1 MKKNKIISIIG
12 FVAIYLMV
20 ASCKAPAI
28 TQVADTK
35 VLPSMYVKSKD
46 TTNAADM
53 NWKDFFNDKNL
64 ISLID
69 TALHNNQDALIT
81 LQEIEIAKNNFKI
94 KSSLLFP
101 KVNAGGGLG
110 LEKVGV
116 YTSQGAGDAS
126 ADITPG
132 NKVPENLG
140 NINLGFQASWEAD
153 IWGKLQNTKKAAWAK
168 YLSTVEGR
176 NLVITNLV
184 AEVADTYYEL
194 IAYDNQLDLI
204 RQNIAL
210 QQKQLEIVK
219 VQKQAAV
226 VTELAVKQFE
236 AQLLNAQAVEFD
248 LLQKITETEN
258 KINFLLGRYPQTIQ
272 REFSALNIPLPK
284 QINAGIPSQLLK
296 NRPDIKQAELELEA
310 TKFEVKSAQ
319 LEFYPTLSINSGL
332 GLQAFKASYILKTP
346 QSLAYSLAGDLT
358 GPIINRAAIMA
369 EFKTAN
375 ALQIE
380 ALYNYQKSIIN
391 GFVEVSNE
399 LSNMSNLQK
408 MYQFKSQESETL
420 NKAIYIASDLF
431 KSARANYLEVLM
443 NQKDALVT
451 KLELIEAKKR
461 QFNAMIHIYKA
472 LGGGWK

>member
-1 MKKNKIISIIG
+1 MKKNNLESII
-12 FVAIYLMV
+12 FFLVIYLVV
-20 ASCKAPAI
+20 AGCKAPAI
-28 TQVADTK
+28 TQVTDSSL
-35 VLPSMYVKSKD
+35 LPTSYLKSKD
-46 TTNAADM
+46 TTNATDI
-53 NWKDFFNDKNL
+53 NWKDFFNDKIL
-64 ISLID
+64 TSLID
-69 TALHNNQDALIT
+69 TALQNNQDALIT
-81 LQEIEIAKNNFKI
+81 LQEIEIAKNNFKV

-101 KVNAGGGLG
+101 RVNAGLGLG
-110 LEKVGV
+110 IEKVGT

-132 NKVPENLG
+132 NKVPENLT
-140 NINLGFQASWEAD
+140 NIDLGFQASWEAD
-153 IWGKLQNTKKAAWAK
+153 IWGKLRNTKKAAWVK

-184 AEVADTYYEL
+184 AEVADAYYEL
-194 IAYDNQLDLI
+194 VAYDNQLDLI

-210 QQKQLEIVK
+210 QKEQLEIVK
-219 VQKQAAV
+219 IQKQAAV

-258 KINFLLGRYPQTIQ
+258 KINFLLGRYPQTIK
-272 REFSALNIPLPK
+272 RALTALNISIPQ
-284 QINAGIPSQLLK
+284 QINTGIPSQLLK
-296 NRPDIKQAELELEA
+296 NRPDIKQAAFELEA
-310 TKFEVKSAQ
+310 AKFDVKAAQ
-319 LEFYPTLSINSGL
+319 LEFYPSLSINSGI
-332 GLQAFKASYILKTP
+332 GLQAFKSSYILTTP
-346 QSLAYSLAGDLT
+346 QSLAYSLVGDLT
-358 GPIINRAAIMA
+358 GPIINKTAIMA

-408 MYQFKSQESETL
+408 MYQFKYQESETL
-420 NKAIYIASDLF
+420 NTSITIANDLF
-431 KSARANYLEVLM
+431 KSARANYLEVLT
-443 NQKDALVT
+443 NQKDALAT

-461 QFNAMIHIYKA
+461 QLSSMIHIYKA

>member
-1 MKKNKIISIIG
+1 MKKNKIIAIIS
-12 FVAIYLMV
+12 FVVIYFIV

-28 TQVADTK
+28 TQVDDTK
-35 VLPSMYVKSKD
+35 SLPTMYHSSKD
-46 TTNAADM
+46 TTNAADI

-69 TALHNNQDALIT
+69 TALQHNQDALIT

-94 KSSLLFP
+94 KSSLLLP
-101 KVNAGGGLG
+101 RVNAGASGG
-110 LEKVGV
+110 LEKVGL

-132 NKVPENLG
+132 NKVPENLT

-176 NLVITNLV
+176 NLVMTNLV
-184 AEVADTYYEL
+184 AEVADSYYEL

-236 AQLLNAQAVEFD
+236 AQLFNAQALEFD

-258 KINFLLGRYPQTIQ
+258 KINFLLGRYPQSIQ
-272 REFSALNIPLPK
+272 REFSALNNPLPK
-284 QINAGIPSQLLK
+284 EINTGIPSQLLK

-310 TKFEVKSAQ
+310 AKFDVKAAQ
-319 LEFYPTLSINSGL
+319 LEFYPSLSMNSGL
-332 GLQAFKASYILKTP
+332 GLQAFKSNYILKTP

-358 GPIINRAAIMA
+358 GPIINRTAIMA

-375 ALQIE
+375 AIQIE

-408 MYQFKSQESETL
+408 MYQFKSKEAETL
-420 NKAIYIASDLF
+420 NKAIFIASDLF

>member
-1 MKKNKIISIIG
+1 MKTNKIISIIG
-12 FVAIYLMV
+12 FVAIYFMV

-94 KSSLLFP
+94 KSSLLLP
-101 KVNAGGGLG
+101 RVNAGGGLG
-110 LEKVGV
+110 LEKVGL

-132 NKVPENLG
+132 NKVPDNLT

-153 IWGKLQNTKKAAWAK
+153 IWGKLQNTKKAAWSK

-284 QINAGIPSQLLK
+284 QINTGIPAQLLK

-310 TKFEVKSAQ
+310 AKFDVKAAQ
-319 LEFYPTLSINSGL
+319 LEFYPSLSMNSGI
-332 GLQAFKASYILKTP
+332 GLQAFKSNYILKTP

-358 GPIINRAAIMA
+358 GPIINRTAIMA
-369 EFKTAN
+369 QFKTAN

-391 GFVEVSNE
+391 GVIEVSNE
-399 LSNMSNLQK
+399 LSNVSNLQK

>member
-1 MKKNKIISIIG
+1 
-12 FVAIYLMV
+12 
-20 ASCKAPAI
+20 
-28 TQVADTK
+28 
-35 VLPSMYVKSKD
+35 
-46 TTNAADM
+46 
-53 NWKDFFNDKNL
+53 
-64 ISLID
+64 
-69 TALHNNQDALIT
+69 
-81 LQEIEIAKNNFKI
+81 
-94 KSSLLFP
+94 
-101 KVNAGGGLG
+101 
-110 LEKVGV
+110 
-116 YTSQGAGDAS
+116 
-126 ADITPG
+126 
-132 NKVPENLG
+132 
-140 NINLGFQASWEAD
+140 
-153 IWGKLQNTKKAAWAK
+153 
-168 YLSTVEGR
+168 
-176 NLVITNLV
+176 
-184 AEVADTYYEL
+184 
-194 IAYDNQLDLI
+194 LDLI

-236 AQLLNAQAVEFD
+236 AQLFNAQAVEFD
-248 LLQKITETEN
+248 LLQKITESEN

-284 QINAGIPSQLLK
+284 QIKAGIPSQLLK

-310 TKFEVKSAQ
+310 AKLDVKAAQ
-319 LEFYPTLSINSGL
+319 LEFYPSLSINSGI

-420 NKAIYIASDLF
+420 NKSIYIASDLF

-443 NQKDALVT
+443 NQKDALIT

-461 QFNAMIHIYKA
+461 QFSSMIHIYKA
-472 LGGGWK
+472 LGGGWR

>member
-1 MKKNKIISIIG
+1 MKNYKIISIIILAT
-12 FVAIYLMV
+12 VSYTIQ
-20 ASCKAPAI
+20 SCKAPAI
-28 TQVADTK
+28 TQVADNKLLPTK
-35 VLPSMYVKSKD
+35 YVRSTD
-46 TTNAADM
+46 TSNAATI
-53 NWKDFFNDKNL
+53 NWKEFFNDKNL

-69 TALHNNQDALIT
+69 TALQNNQDALIT

-94 KSSLLFP
+94 KSSSLFP
-101 KVNAGGGLG
+101 KVNAGVGLG
-110 LEKVGV
+110 IEKVGV

-140 NINLGFQASWEAD
+140 NLNVGFQASWEAD

-219 VQKQAAV
+219 IQKQAAV
-226 VTELAVKQFE
+226 VNELAVKQFE
-236 AQLLNAQAVEFD
+236 AQLFNAQAVEFD

-258 KINFLLGRYPQTIQ
+258 KINFLLGRYPQPIP
-272 REFSALNIPLPK
+272 RELSALNIPLPK
-284 QINAGIPSQLLK
+284 QIKTGIPSQLLK
-296 NRPDIKQAELELEA
+296 NRPDIKQAEWDLEA
-310 TKFEVKSAQ
+310 AKFDVKAAQ
-319 LEFYPTLSINSGL
+319 LEFYPSLSINSGI
-332 GLQAFKASYILKTP
+332 GLNAFKSSYLLKTP

-358 GPIINRAAIMA
+358 GPIINRTAIMA
-369 EFKTAN
+369 AFKTAN
-375 ALQIE
+375 AVQIE
-380 ALYNYQKSIIN
+380 AMYNYQKSIMN
-391 GFVEVSNE
+391 GFMEVSNE
-399 LSNMSNLQK
+399 LSNMTNLQK

-420 NKAIYIASDLF
+420 NKSIYIASDLF

-461 QFNAMIHIYKA
+461 QLNSMIHIYKA